1 MSDVQ
6 PIPNGYTA
14 ITPYLVVEGAIG
26 YIDFLANA
34 FGAVEHMRIPMS
46 EDTCSRMPRSSI
58 DGAVVMLS
66 DAFPPDFPSPR
77 AAHIHL
83 YVEDVD
89 AAYARA
95 VSAGATGDAEPETQ
109 FYGERMAH
117 VTDPCG
123 IHWTIATHVED
134 VDMDTLM
141 QRMAEMEQG

>member
-6 PIPNGYTA
+6 PIPDGYTA

-34 FGAVEHMRIPMS
+34 FGAVEGMRIPMS
-46 EDTCSRMPRSSI
+46 EDMLAHAEVVI
-58 DGAVVMLS
+58 DGARIMLS
-66 DAFPPDFPSPR
+66 DAFPPDSP
-77 AAHIHL
+77 AQGAHIHL
-83 YVEDVD
+83 YVPDVD
-89 AAYARA
+89 GAYARA
-95 VSAGATGDAEPETQ
+95 VSAGATADAEPADQ
-109 FYGERMAH
+109 FFGERMAS
-117 VTDPCG
+117 VTDPYG